1 MKLGEIFIQQ
11 RLINETQLKDALHA
25 QLIYGGHLGTCLIEM
40 GHIDEDQLGRVL
52 ADVMKVPYAAFDRFQ
67 DIPRAVIQLIP
78 ARVVEKLYAIP
89 FAKHDKTV
97 SVAMIDPKDL
107 PALDE
112 ISFVMGCKMEP
123 WVSPEVRILQAMERY
138 YDIPRRQ
145 RYISVSRELDV
156 GWNNREARLSGNEAS
171 PARTAVAAEETPP
184 AGQPSPAA
192 QVATAVAP
200 AAPINWKT
208 IKEDMPRNPDDQVSD
223 RLCSADTV
231 EALAEAVLDST
242 SGRLERCMLFSVKS
256 TTAVLWSSRNLGLD
270 RSLAQSL
277 RFTITSE
284 PIFQLFT
291 GEGLFQGPLPDDPAC
306 RGFYEKMD
314 VRVPSEILMMPIH
327 LEDRLVAILYGDGGT
342 DSKIQ
347 GTSEDY
353 RRLGRK
359 ISIALNIVLLK
370 RKLHSL

>member
-1 MKLGEIFIQQ
+1 MKLGEIFIQEGV
-11 RLINETQLKDALHA
+11 IDESQLKDALHA

-40 GHIDEDQLGRVL
+40 GYIDEDQLGRVL

-67 DIPRAVIQLIP
+67 DIPRAVIQLMP
-78 ARVVEKLYAIP
+78 TRVVEKFCAIP

-112 ISFVMGCKMEP
+112 ISFVTGCKIEP

-145 RYISVSRELDV
+145 RYITVSRELDV
-156 GWNNREARLSGNEAS
+156 GWNNREARLSRNEAS
-171 PARTAVAAEETPP
+171 PARAAGAAGETPP
-184 AGQPSPAA
+184 AGQTPPPTL
-192 QVATAVAP
+192 VATAVAP

-208 IKEDMPRNPDDQVSD
+208 IKEDMPQDSDDQVSD

-242 SGRLERCMLFSVKS
+242 SGRLERCILFSVKS

-270 RSLAQSL
+270 RSVAQSL
-277 RFTITSE
+277 RYTITSE

-291 GEGLFQGPLPDDPAC
+291 GEGLFRGPLPDNPGC

-314 VRVPSEILMMPIH
+314 VRVPSEIMIMPIH
-327 LEDRLVAILYGDGGT
+327 MEDRLVAILYGDGGA

-359 ISIALNIVLLK
+359 TSIALNIVLLK
-370 RKLHSL
+370 RKLRSV